1 MKAISL
7 AASPRTLIKTTGSK
21 KVRQGGG
28 LPGVVYGN
36 GEPQTVE
43 LEAKQFGKAVKST
56 QAKNFLVELEI
67 EGKKSIALVQDIQ
80 RNPLTNMFIHV
91 DFKRLTKDSVVTAQ
105 VPLRPL
111 GTAEG
116 AKLGGVMLTP
126 MHTITLKGRPA
137 DIPETLE
144 PDVSHLEVGQ
154 SIYLEELALPKG
166 VTAIGSPR
174 ALVIAVMTSR
184 MQMMAEAEDAAAAEE
199 AAAAEAAAAE
209 EAAAEG
215 EAPAEEGAKEEG
227 GTDTADGGEKKE
239 G

>member
-56 QAKNFLVELEI
+56 GAKNFLVELEI
-67 EGKKSIALVQDIQ
+67 EGKKSMALVQDIQ

-91 DFKRLTKDSVVTAQ
+91 DFKRLTKDSVVTAH
-105 VPLRPL
+105 VPVQPL

-116 AKLGGVMLTP
+116 VKLGGVLLMP
-126 MHTITLKGRPA
+126 MHTILLKGRPA
-137 DIPETLE
+137 DIPESIE
-144 PDVSHLEVGQ
+144 PDISHLEVGQ
-154 SIYLEELALPKG
+154 SIHLGELALPKG
-166 VTAIGSPR
+166 VTAIASPK
-174 ALVIAVMTSR
+174 ALVIAVATSR
-184 MQMMAEAEDAAAAEE
+184 MQMMAEAEDAAAAAEAAEAEE
-199 AAAAEAAAAE
+199 AAAAEVT
-209 EAAAEG
+209 AEG
-215 EAPAEEGAKEEG
+215 EAPAEEGAKQEG
-227 GTDTADGGEKKE
+227 GTDAAEGGDKKQ

>member
-7 AASPRTLIKTTGSK
+7 AASPRTLTKTTGSK

-28 LPGVVYGN
+28 LPGVIYGN
-36 GEPQTVE
+36 GNPQIIE
-43 LEAKQFGKAVKST
+43 IEAKQFGKAVKST
-56 QAKNFLVELEI
+56 EAKNFLVELDI

-80 RNPLTNMFIHV
+80 RNPLTNLFIHV

-105 VPLRPL
+105 VPMRPV

-116 AKLGGVMLTP
+116 VKQGGVLQTS

-137 DIPETLE
+137 DIPESLE
-144 PDVSHLEVGQ
+144 PDISDLDVGQ
-154 SIYLEELALPKG
+154 SIYLEDIDLPKG
-166 VTAIGSPR
+166 VVAIASPK
-174 ALVIAVMTSR
+174 ALVVAVATSR
-184 MQMMAEAEDAAAAEE
+184 MQMMAEAE

-209 EAAAEG
+209 GAAAEG

-227 GTDTADGGEKKE
+227 GADAPEGGDKKE

>member
-7 AASPRTLIKTTGSK
+7 AASARTLTKTTGSK

-28 LPGVVYGN
+28 LPGVIYGN
-36 GEPQTVE
+36 GDAQSIEI
-43 LEAKQFGKAVKST
+43 EAKQFGKAVKST
-56 QAKNFLVELEI
+56 AAKNFLVELDI
-67 EGKKSIALVQDIQ
+67 EGKKDIAMVQDVQ
-80 RNPLTNMFIHV
+80 RNPLTNLFIHV

-105 VPLRPL
+105 VPLRPV

-116 AKLGGVMLTP
+116 VKQGGVLQTS

-144 PDVSHLEVGQ
+144 PDISDLDVGQ
-154 SIYLEELALPKG
+154 SLHLEDIELPKG
-166 VTAIGSPR
+166 VVAIASPK
-174 ALVIAVMTSR
+174 AMVLAVATSR
-184 MQMMAEAEDAAAAEE
+184 MQMMAEAEAT
-199 AAAAEAAAAE
+199 AAEAAAE
-209 EAAAEG
+209 EGAAAEG

-227 GTDTADGGEKKE
+227 GGDKKE

>member
-21 KVRQGGG
+21 KIRQGGG

-56 QAKNFLVELEI
+56 EATNFLVELEI

-91 DFKRLTKDSVVTAQ
+91 DFKRLTKESVVTAQ

-111 GTAEG
+111 GTPEG
-116 AKLGGVMLTP
+116 VKLGGVMLTP
-126 MHTITLKGRPA
+126 MHRITLKGRPA
-137 DIPETLE
+137 DIPESLE

-154 SIYLEELALPKG
+154 SIHLGELALPKG
-166 VTAIGSPR
+166 VTAIASPK
-174 ALVIAVMTSR
+174 ALVIAVATSR
-184 MQMMAEAEDAAAAEE
+184 MQMMAEAEDAAAAAEAAEAEE
-199 AAAAEAAAAE
+199 AAAAEVTAA
-209 EAAAEG
+209 G
-215 EAPAEEGAKEEG
+215 DAPAEEGAKQEG
-227 GTDTADGGEKKE
+227 GTDAAEGGDKKQ

>member
-7 AASPRTLIKTTGSK
+7 VASPRTLIKTTGSK

-43 LEAKQFGKAVKST
+43 LEAKHFGKAVKST
-56 QAKNFLVELEI
+56 EAKNFLVELEI

-116 AKLGGVMLTP
+116 VKLGGVMLTP
-126 MHTITLKGRPA
+126 MHTVTLKGRPA

-174 ALVIAVMTSR
+174 ALVIAVATSR
-184 MQMMAEAEDAAAAEE
+184 MQMLAEAEEAAAAAEE
-199 AAAAEAAAAE
+199 AAAAAE
-209 EAAAEG
+209 DATTEG
-215 EAPAEEGAKEEG
+215 EAPAEEGAKQEG
-227 GTDTADGGEKKE
+227 STDAAEGGEKKE

>member
-7 AASPRTLIKTTGSK
+7 AATPRTLTKTTGSK
-21 KVRQGGG
+21 KVRRGGG

-56 QAKNFLVELEI
+56 EAKNFLVELEI
-67 EGKKSIALVQDIQ
+67 DGKKSMALVQDIQ
-80 RNPLTNMFIHV
+80 KNPLTNLLIHV

-105 VPLRPL
+105 VPLRPV

-116 AKLGGVMLTP
+116 VKEGGVLLTP
-126 MHTITLKGRPA
+126 MQTVTLKGRPA
-137 DIPETLE
+137 DIPESLE
-144 PDVSHLEVGQ
+144 PDISHLEVGQ
-154 SIYLEELALPKG
+154 TVYLEELVLPKG
-166 VTAIGSPR
+166 VTATGSPK
-174 ALVIAVMTSR
+174 ALAIAVTTSR
-184 MQMMAEAEDAAAAEE
+184 MQMMAEAEE

-209 EAAAEG
+209 EATAEG
-215 EAPAEEGAKEEG
+215 EAPAEEGAKEEV
-227 GTDTADGGEKKE
+227 GTDAADGGDKKE

>member
-21 KVRQGGG
+21 KIRQGGG

-56 QAKNFLVELEI
+56 EATNFLVELEI

-111 GTAEG
+111 GTPEG
-116 AKLGGVMLTP
+116 VKLGGVMLTP
-126 MHTITLKGRPA
+126 MHRITLKDGRQTSQKA
-137 DIPETLE
+137 SSQT
-144 PDVSHLEVGQ
+144 S
-154 SIYLEELALPKG
+154 
-166 VTAIGSPR
+166 AI
-174 ALVIAVMTSR
+174 
-184 MQMMAEAEDAAAAEE
+184 
-199 AAAAEAAAAE
+199 
-209 EAAAEG
+209 
-215 EAPAEEGAKEEG
+215 
-227 GTDTADGGEKKE
+227 
-239 G
+239 

>member
-7 AASPRTLIKTTGSK
+7 AATPRTLTKTTGSK
-21 KVRQGGG
+21 KVRRGGG

-56 QAKNFLVELEI
+56 EARNFLVELEI
-67 EGKKSIALVQDIQ
+67 DGKKSMALVQDIQ
-80 RNPLTNMFIHV
+80 KNPLTNLLIHV

-105 VPLRPL
+105 VPLRPV

-116 AKLGGVMLTP
+116 VKEGGVLLTP
-126 MHTITLKGRPA
+126 MQTVTLKGRPA
-137 DIPETLE
+137 DIPESLE
-144 PDVSHLEVGQ
+144 PDISHLEVGQ
-154 SIYLEELALPKG
+154 TVYLEELVLPKG
-166 VTAIGSPR
+166 VTATGSPK
-174 ALVIAVMTSR
+174 ALAIAVTTSR
-184 MQMMAEAEDAAAAEE
+184 MQMMAEAEE

-209 EAAAEG
+209 EATAEG
-215 EAPAEEGAKEEG
+215 EAPAEEGAKEEV
-227 GTDTADGGEKKE
+227 GTDAADGGDKKE

>member
-56 QAKNFLVELEI
+56 EATNFLVELEI

-91 DFKRLTKDSVVTAQ
+91 DFKRLTKDSVVTAH
-105 VPLRPL
+105 VPVQPL

-116 AKLGGVMLTP
+116 VKLGGVLLMP
-126 MHTITLKGRPA
+126 MHTILLKGRPA
-137 DIPETLE
+137 DIPESIE
-144 PDVSHLEVGQ
+144 PDISHLEVGQ
-154 SIYLEELALPKG
+154 SIYLEDLALPKG

-174 ALVIAVMTSR
+174 ALVIAVTTSR
-184 MQMMAEAEDAAAAEE
+184 MQMMAEAEDAAAAAEAAEAEE
-199 AAAAEAAAAE
+199 AAAAEVT
-209 EAAAEG
+209 AEG
-215 EAPAEEGAKEEG
+215 EAPAEEGAKQEG
-227 GTDTADGGEKKE
+227 GTDAAEGGDKKQ

>member
-21 KVRQGGG
+21 KIRQGGG

-56 QAKNFLVELEI
+56 EAKNFLVELEI

-80 RNPLTNMFIHV
+80 RNPLANMFIHV

-111 GTAEG
+111 GTPEG
-116 AKLGGVMLTP
+116 VKLGGVMLTP
-126 MHTITLKGRPA
+126 MHRITLKGRPA
-137 DIPETLE
+137 DIPESLE

-154 SIYLEELALPKG
+154 SVYLGELSLPKR
-166 VTAIGSPR
+166 VTAIGSPK
-174 ALVIAVMTSR
+174 ALVIAVATSR

-199 AAAAEAAAAE
+199 AAAAAAAE
-209 EAAAEG
+209 EAAAAG
-215 EAPAEEGAKEEG
+215 EAPAEEGAKQEG
-227 GTDTADGGEKKE
+227 STDAAEGGEKKE

>member
-7 AASPRTLIKTTGSK
+7 AATPRTLTKTTGSK
-21 KVRQGGG
+21 KVRRGGG

-56 QAKNFLVELEI
+56 EARNFLVELEI
-67 EGKKSIALVQDIQ
+67 DGKKSMALVQDIQ
-80 RNPLTNMFIHV
+80 KNPLTNLLIHV

-105 VPLRPL
+105 VPLRPV

-116 AKLGGVMLTP
+116 VKEGGVLLTP
-126 MHTITLKGRPA
+126 MQTVTLKGRPA
-137 DIPETLE
+137 DIPESLE
-144 PDVSHLEVGQ
+144 PDISHLEVGQ
-154 SIYLEELALPKG
+154 TVYLEELVLPKG
-166 VTAIGSPR
+166 VTATGSPK
-174 ALVIAVMTSR
+174 ALAIAVTTSR

-199 AAAAEAAAAE
+199 AAAAAAAE
-209 EAAAEG
+209 EATAEG

-227 GTDTADGGEKKE
+227 ATDTADGGEKKE

>member
-7 AASPRTLIKTTGSK
+7 AASPRTLTKTTGSK

-28 LPGVVYGN
+28 LPGVIYGN
-36 GEPQTVE
+36 GDTQSIEI
-43 LEAKQFGKAVKST
+43 EAKQFGKAVKST
-56 QAKNFLVELEI
+56 AAKNFLVELDI
-67 EGKKSIALVQDIQ
+67 EGKKSIAMVQDVQ
-80 RNPLTNMFIHV
+80 RNPLTNLFIHV

-105 VPLRPL
+105 VPLRPV

-116 AKLGGVMLTP
+116 VKQGGVLQTS

-144 PDVSHLEVGQ
+144 PDISDLDVGQ
-154 SIYLEELALPKG
+154 SLHLEDIELPKG
-166 VTAIGSPR
+166 VVAIASPK
-174 ALVIAVMTSR
+174 AMVLAVATSR
-184 MQMMAEAEDAAAAEE
+184 MQMMAEAEAT
-199 AAAAEAAAAE
+199 AAEAAAE
-209 EAAAEG
+209 EGAAAEG

-227 GTDTADGGEKKE
+227 GGDKKE

>member
-7 AASPRTLIKTTGSK
+7 VASPRTLIKTTGSK
-21 KVRQGGG
+21 KVRQGGR

-36 GEPQTVE
+36 GAPQTVE
-43 LEAKQFGKAVKST
+43 LEAKHFGKAVKST
-56 QAKNFLVELEI
+56 EAKNFLVELEI
-67 EGKKSIALVQDIQ
+67 EGKKGIALVQDIQ

-116 AKLGGVMLTP
+116 VKLGGVMLTP
-126 MHTITLKGRPA
+126 MHTVMLKGRPA
-137 DIPETLE
+137 DIPETIE

-174 ALVIAVMTSR
+174 ALVIAVATSR
-184 MQMMAEAEDAAAAEE
+184 MQMLAEAEEAAAAAEE
-199 AAAAEAAAAE
+199 AAEAAAEDATT
-209 EAAAEG
+209 EG
-215 EAPAEEGAKEEG
+215 EAPAEEGAKQEG
-227 GTDTADGGEKKE
+227 STDAAEGGEKKE

>member
-1 MKAISL
+1 M
-7 AASPRTLIKTTGSK
+7 IKTTGSK

-56 QAKNFLVELEI
+56 GAKNFLVELEI
-67 EGKKSIALVQDIQ
+67 EGKKSMALVQDIQ

-91 DFKRLTKDSVVTAQ
+91 DFKRLTKDSVVTAH
-105 VPLRPL
+105 VPVQPL

-116 AKLGGVMLTP
+116 VKLGGVLLMP

-166 VTAIGSPR
+166 VTAIGSPK
-174 ALVIAVMTSR
+174 ALVIAVATSR

-215 EAPAEEGAKEEG
+215 EAPAEEGAKQEG
-227 GTDTADGGEKKE
+227 STDAAEGGEKKE

>member
-7 AASPRTLIKTTGSK
+7 AASPRTLTKTTGSK
-21 KVRQGGG
+21 RVRRGGG

-56 QAKNFLVELEI
+56 DAKNFLVELEI
-67 EGKKSIALVQDIQ
+67 DGEKSIALVQEIQ
-80 RNPLTNMFIHV
+80 RNPLTNLLIHV
-91 DFKRLTKDSVVTAQ
+91 DFKRLTKDSVVTARI
-105 VPLRPL
+105 PLRPV

-116 AKLGGVMLTP
+116 EKQGGVLLTP

-137 DIPETLE
+137 DIPESIE
-144 PDVSHLEVGQ
+144 PDISHLEVGQ
-154 SIYLEELALPKG
+154 SVYLEELVLPKG

-174 ALVIAVMTSR
+174 ALAIAVATSR

-199 AAAAEAAAAE
+199 AAAATE
-209 EAAAEG
+209 EATAEG
-215 EAPAEEGAKEEG
+215 EAPAEAGAKTEG
-227 GTDTADGGEKKE
+227 GTDAAEGGDKK
-239 G
+239 